1 MLNYNLLP
9 LSEKKE
15 IKIEQTRI
23 SILSFSK
30 IIFLFLFLLAISL
43 LSIYF
48 YLEVLVDGQ
57 EDLIKEKRQTLSY
70 KEIQILNQEINTVN
84 SKINK
89 LYNIQKEF
97 TYFSPIVEEIDSLMP
112 ENRGI
117 YLTRLN
123 ITPEIE
129 IIPKKESFKEKEGE
143 SKDESKDKD
152 EKGDDK
158 DKNKEIETIQ
168 REFIKIDISGFAPK
182 RKNVLELKNLFKD
195 SSMFSD
201 VVSPVENI
209 IPPTDIDFNFT
220 FRLNREEGLKQ

>member
-23 SILSFSK
+23 SIVSFSK
-30 IIFLFLFLLAISL
+30 IIFLFLFLLAVSF

-48 YLEVLVDGQ
+48 YLEILVDGQ
-57 EDLIKEKRQTLSY
+57 KDLIEEQKQTLLY
-70 KEIQILNQEINTVN
+70 KEIQNLDQEINTVN

-89 LYNIQKEF
+89 LYNIQRGF
-97 TYFSPIVEEIDSLMP
+97 TYFSPIVEEIDSLIP
-112 ENRGI
+112 ENSGI

-123 ITPEIE
+123 ITPKVEV
-129 IIPKKESFKEKEGE
+129 IPKKESLEEGEDKSKEKDR
-143 SKDESKDKD
+143 SKEEEDED
-152 EKGDDK
+152 E
-158 DKNKEIETIQ
+158 NKEVETIQ
-168 REFIKIDISGFAPK
+168 REFINIDISGFAPR
-182 RKNVLELKNLFKD
+182 RKNVLELKKLFKD

-220 FRLNREEGLKQ
+220 FRLNSEKGSK